1 MKKRNF
7 YIKKKRNSFKTSKNV
22 LLSLRFAVY
31 GILYCF
37 RNSRNFR
44 IELCLASLALLAG
57 IIFQINFD
65 QFFILFVTI
74 FSVLILELLNTAIE
88 SVVDLIVEN
97 RFSKLAEIAKDCSA
111 GSVLLSALN
120 AIFVAVYIFFPRIKL
135 LLNNF

>member
-1 MKKRNF
+1 MLWGLFSQKLCFGKRKYDVHPGGARLKK
-7 YIKKKRNSFKTSKNV
+7 
-22 LLSLRFAVY
+22 
-31 GILYCF
+31 ILYFF